1 MTPGKLPVLAVVIA
15 TRGGRSL
22 APALDSVAWAAE
34 RAVLDVTGE
43 LGGELPPGVQLGR
56 DAARIDALGS
66 APWLLLI
73 AEHEVAPASLR
84 DHVARV
90 VEQGGA
96 GVWRIGV
103 EVETLGAHLVPRYA
117 PVRLA
122 PREDSRIVLER
133 GLALGLA
140 ASAGRE
146 QRLGASLRA
155 AHGASVEEAVDAL
168 GRESRALAVLLAQD
182 ARATGVAGIGMSS
195 MAAAARLLLARA
207 PARAGLA
214 RWVAVVFAG
223 YRVVLAH
230 TRAWEWRQAQP
241 VPLREVA

>member
-15 TRGGRSL
+15 TRGGRLL
-22 APALDSVAWAAE
+22 AAALDSVAWAAE
-34 RAVLDVTGE
+34 RAVLDATGE
-43 LGGELPPGVQLGR
+43 PGSELPQGVRLGR

-66 APWLLLI
+66 APWLLLL

-96 GVWRIGV
+96 GARRIGV

-122 PREDSRIVLER
+122 PRAGSRLVLER
-133 GLALGLA
+133 GLTLGLA
-140 ASAGRE
+140 ARGGRGE
-146 QRLGASLRA
+146 RLDVRLRA

-168 GRESRALAVLLAQD
+168 GAESRALAVLLAQD
-182 ARATGVAGIGMSS
+182 ARAAGVARIGVCA

-214 RWVAVVFAG
+214 RWLAVVFAG

-230 TRAWEWRQAQP
+230 TRAWEWRRAQP
-241 VPLREVA
+241 VSLREVA